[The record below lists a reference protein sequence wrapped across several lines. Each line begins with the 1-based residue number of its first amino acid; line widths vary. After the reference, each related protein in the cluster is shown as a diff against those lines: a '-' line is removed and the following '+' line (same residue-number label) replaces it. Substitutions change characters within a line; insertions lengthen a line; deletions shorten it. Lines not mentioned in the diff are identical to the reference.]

1 MPESLV
7 DRIADAVLYEGYI
20 LYPYRPS
27 TKNRQRWT
35 FGGLAPREWSERFGT
50 GAGEHWTMQTQC
62 LVQGNHDAR
71 VSVCVRF
78 LQIID
83 RAIGQLAKPLSHWP
97 PTSEPDYQ
105 LVPELTVSGTH
116 HECWQ
121 EAIEREVRLPPE
133 TIERVRFGSHS
144 EKFLLPEC
152 CRLEPL
158 RDDDGVCVGVFV
170 RRQAALQGRIDV
182 SARQVWQGLHRLTV
196 QIQNE
201 TPFNAGA
208 DVPRDEIVLHS
219 LASTHAILHVEGGEF
234 VSQIDPPDEF
244 RKAADEC
251 ENTSAWPVLVGEPRD
266 RSTMMAAPIILY
278 DYPQIAPESPGDLF
292 DGTEIDEIL
301 TLRILTL
308 TDDEQERVGNVD
320 KRAANML
327 ARSQSLAR
335 EQLLGLHGA
344 MRRPL

>member
-1 MPESLV
+1 MAESLV

-35 FGGLAPREWSERFGT
+35 FGGLVPRQWSERHGA

-62 LVQGNHDAR
+62 LVWGEPDAR
-71 VSVCVRF
+71 ISVRVRF
-78 LQIID
+78 LQIIE
-83 RAIGQLAKPLSHWP
+83 RCIGQLATPLRQWP
-97 PTSEPDYQ
+97 PTSEPEYN
-105 LVPELTVSGTH
+105 LVPEMTVGDTR

-121 EAIEREVRLPPE
+121 EAMEREIRVSAETLERL
-133 TIERVRFGSHS
+133 RFGSVS
-144 EKFLLPEC
+144 EEFQLPAC
-152 CRLEPL
+152 CQLEPL
-158 RDDDGVCVGVFV
+158 CDDRGQCVGVFV
-170 RRQAALQGRIDV
+170 RRQAALDGQIEISVRHLEP
-182 SARQVWQGLHRLTV
+182 GLHRITV
-196 QIQNE
+196 QIRNE
-201 TPFNAGA
+201 TPFNGDA
-208 DVPRDEIVLHS
+208 DAPRDEIMLHS
-219 LASTHAILHVEGGEF
+219 LASTHAILHVEKGEF
-234 VSQIDPPDEF
+234 VSQIDPPDGF

-251 ENTSAWPVLVGEPRD
+251 TNTGAWPVLVGEPGD
-266 RSTMMAAPIILY
+266 RSTVLAAPIILY

-308 TDDEQERVGNVD
+308 TDEEQARVGNLD
-320 KRAANML
+320 RRAASML

-335 EQLLGLHGA
+335 EQLLGLHGT